1 MEVILLERIERLGQ
15 MGDTVN
21 VKPGFA
27 RNFLLP
33 QKKALRA
40 TAENKARFEAERAQ
54 LEAENLK
61 LKSEADSVAGK
72 IEGLSVVL
80 VRQAGDAGQLY
91 GSVNARDVADAVTEA
106 GFTVGRNQV
115 VLDKPIKALGLYAVR
130 LNLHAEV
137 NGSVTVNVARS
148 QEEAEIQAE
157 TGGAVLSIDEQEKAE
172 EAAAIAA
179 AAEEVFEE
187 EAADID
193 EVVAETEAAVE
204 AVAEVTEAAEV
215 EAAEADAGDAAA
227 EDEEEAKA

>member
-40 TAENKARFEAERAQ
+40 TTENKARFEAERAQ
-54 LEAENLK
+54 LEADNLQR
-61 LKSEADSVAGK
+61 KSEADSVAAK
-72 IEGLSVVL
+72 AEGLSVIL

-91 GSVNARDVADAVTEA
+91 GSVNARDVAEGITEA
-106 GFTVGRNQV
+106 GFTVGRGQV
-115 VLDKPIKALGLYAVR
+115 VLDKPIKALGLYSVR
-130 LNLHAEV
+130 VNLHAEV
-137 NGSVTVNVARS
+137 AMTVTVNVARS
-148 QEEAEIQAE
+148 MEEAQIQAE
-157 TGGAVLSIDEQEKAE
+157 TGGAVLSIDEQEKAD
-172 EAAAIAA
+172 EAAALAAA

-187 EAADID
+187 DAADID

-204 AVAEVTEAAEV
+204 AVAESTE
-215 EAAEADAGDAAA
+215 DAG
-227 EDEEEAKA
+227 EGEEETPA

>member
-61 LKSEADSVAGK
+61 LKSEADAVAK
-72 IEGLSVVL
+72 KAEGLSVVL

-91 GSVNARDVADAVTEA
+91 GSVNGRDISDAVTEG
-106 GFTVGRNQV
+106 GFTVARSQV
-115 VLDKPIKALGLYAVR
+115 VLDKPIKALGLYKVR
-130 LNLHAEV
+130 VNLHAEV
-137 NGSVTVNVARS
+137 AMTVTVNVARS
-148 QEEAEIQAE
+148 QEEAEIQAK
-157 TGGAVLSIDEQEKAE
+157 TGDAVLSLDEQEKAE

-193 EVVAETEAAVE
+193 EIVAETEAAVE
-204 AVAEVTEAAEV
+204 AVAEVSE
-215 EAAEADAGDAAA
+215 EADDEATDDGEG
-227 EDEEEAKA
+227 EDEKSA